1 MKRQESPRFLTA
13 GRKEKLNNFMKKVDI
28 AKEKEKLFH
37 ILTQKCYSKYPG
49 PKRKVVIDAFVQEL
63 IENKMSVSPGDIA
76 NLDKELQT
84 AFSTT
89 RGAPSSKQGG
99 FRAAAADADG
109 DVSLSVQGQGASNPE
124 TTLSIEK
131 KSKDSLPPIRS
142 VSASNPN
149 NAGLPTNLPITE
161 DKAWLAINAYNQVI
175 KDEKAKAEE
184 NVVKAK
190 NKEYLKSLQKQIDD
204 ANQVKKSH
212 RHDDDSYVKYI
223 YDDIEKYHQEEKK
236 KFDLIDLKH
245 KQQMEIQKAQIEEK
259 NKRIKAEKDEL
270 FQHELEN
277 LAEIA
282 RLKKEDEDKA
292 KRLREQKVID
302 LERAKAFNA
311 HQKVLHEQHQQELA
325 DEEKRLQEEYT
336 RNENAKEAKRAAE
349 FKARQDRLDYFFAKS
364 NAEGGAGHK
373 QREDEIR
380 EEQLLLKNQQ
390 EKEARDAKAERDKA
404 DMIARKT
411 KEALMQNEMLKAKKK
426 ADLENQREEDKKF
439 GARYRKESE
448 DYIVAEK
455 KKAVKTRQDNLKY
468 QEELKAQMKIEKHD
482 TDKGISVI
490 EKDLNKGVFATIQ
503 KDPVIAKK
511 VAQQLR
517 IAVTNPRD

>member
-190 NKEYLKSLQKQIDD
+190 K
-204 ANQVKKSH
+204 
-212 RHDDDSYVKYI
+212 
-223 YDDIEKYHQEEKK
+223 
-236 KFDLIDLKH
+236 
-245 KQQMEIQKAQIEEK
+245 
-259 NKRIKAEKDEL
+259 
-270 FQHELEN
+270 
-277 LAEIA
+277 
-282 RLKKEDEDKA
+282 
-292 KRLREQKVID
+292 
-302 LERAKAFNA
+302 
-311 HQKVLHEQHQQELA
+311 
-325 DEEKRLQEEYT
+325 
-336 RNENAKEAKRAAE
+336 
-349 FKARQDRLDYFFAKS
+349 
-364 NAEGGAGHK
+364 
-373 QREDEIR
+373 
-380 EEQLLLKNQQ
+380 
-390 EKEARDAKAERDKA
+390 
-404 DMIARKT
+404 
-411 KEALMQNEMLKAKKK
+411 
-426 ADLENQREEDKKF
+426 
-439 GARYRKESE
+439 
-448 DYIVAEK
+448 
-455 KKAVKTRQDNLKY
+455 
-468 QEELKAQMKIEKHD
+468 
-482 TDKGISVI
+482 
-490 EKDLNKGVFATIQ
+490 
-503 KDPVIAKK
+503 
-511 VAQQLR
+511 
-517 IAVTNPRD
+517 